1 MISGIKPHQS
11 GQRSEK
17 IGVPP
22 GEGALGIA
30 DFLRIR
36 QRSAALCAPLEIE
49 DYGVQP
55 MADASPP
62 KWHLAHTT
70 WFFETFLIKPNRP
83 AVKSFHPAFEHLFNS
98 YYNGVGQPFPR
109 DKRGN
114 LSRPAVAEIMTYR
127 SYVDEVVSDLLAA
140 DNPPALQR
148 SLLDTM
154 TLGLHHEQQHQELLL
169 TDIKFNFGH
178 NPLYPALIESSEVDG
193 AAQRTLS
200 PMRKQIESS
209 EARLKRDFTVF
220 EPGLV
225 DIGAQQGFC
234 FDNELP
240 RHSVYLAPFALAKR
254 LVTNEAYQA
263 FIHDDGYSR
272 PELWLSEAWAELQ
285 QHARRHPLYWRLQDG
300 QWFEYRLDG
309 YHPLVANAP
318 VVHVSGYE
326 AAAFAAWSNA
336 RLPTE
341 FEWEYVASKES
352 STSGNFADSGHLHP
366 QAQRQDHSQMFGDVW
381 EWTSSSYGP
390 YPGYEPLPGVLG
402 EYNGKFMSSQWVLRG
417 GSCATPQEH
426 IRRSYRNFFYPKDAW
441 QFSGIRLAHNL

>member
-1 MISGIKPHQS
+1 MNAGITSKQGERAAKS
-11 GQRSEK
+11 IAASSNKARL
-17 IGVPP
+17 GVP
-22 GEGALGIA
+22 
-30 DFLRIR
+30 DYLRIR
-36 QRSAALCAPLEIE
+36 HRSEAICAPLDVE

-70 WFFETFLIKPNRP
+70 WFFETFLIKPHRP
-83 AVKSFHPAFEHLFNS
+83 SATAFHPAFEQLFNS

-109 DKRGN
+109 TKRGN
-114 LSRPAVAEIMTYR
+114 LSRPTVSEIMAYR
-127 SYVDEVVSDLLAA
+127 SYVDETVTELLAE
-140 DNPPALQR
+140 DKPPAVQQ
-148 SLLDTM
+148 SLLDTVE
-154 TLGLHHEQQHQELLL
+154 LGLHHEQQHQELLL

-178 NPLYPALIESSEVDG
+178 NPLYPALVVGSELVGSEQLSASPSSQNIESSLISLQQG
-193 AAQRTLS
+193 FS
-200 PMRKQIESS
+200 H
-209 EARLKRDFTVF
+209 F

-240 RHSVYLAPFALAKR
+240 RHPVYLSPYTLANR
-254 LVTNEAYQA
+254 LVTNEEYLA
-263 FIHDDGYSR
+263 FIQDDGYSR
-272 PELWLSEAWAELQ
+272 AELWLAEAWTDLQ
-285 QHARRHPLYWRLQDG
+285 QHARRHPLYWRWEDG

-326 AAAFAAWSNA
+326 AAAFAAWSDA

-341 FEWEYVASKES
+341 FEWEYAASKES
-352 STSGNFADSGHLHP
+352 NTAGNFADGGRLHP
-366 QAQRQDHSQMFGDVW
+366 QAQRTNHSQMFGDVW

-390 YPGYEPLPGVLG
+390 YPGYAPLPGVLG

-417 GSCATPQEH
+417 GSCATPESH
-426 IRRSYRNFFYPKDAW
+426 IRPSYRNFFYPKDVW
-441 QFSGIRLAHNL
+441 QFSGIRLARNL